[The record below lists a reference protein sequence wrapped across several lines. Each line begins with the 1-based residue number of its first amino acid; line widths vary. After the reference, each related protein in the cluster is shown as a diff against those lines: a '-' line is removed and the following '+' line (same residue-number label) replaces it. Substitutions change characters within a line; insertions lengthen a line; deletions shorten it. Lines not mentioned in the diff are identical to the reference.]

1 MVDLRRPLT
10 FLVVLG
16 AAGGLVIATP
26 ATASASHAAASAR
39 PAAVTTPAAVTAVT
53 PVTGVVAG
61 GIPCRHVVRI
71 GAKKVVADKGM
82 SAFTVRQF
90 RGWCTDAQG
99 SAWMNFSAVYV
110 WYQYHVRG
118 FDYRVYSGIN
128 VVDELDSRGFAASD
142 NRQRLSYST
151 PVRTIE
157 LCTRGWA
164 KLDRSQ
170 GESGQGLTTVLC

>member
-16 AAGGLVIATP
+16 AAGGLLIATP
-26 ATASASHAAASAR
+26 ATASASRAAASVS
-39 PAAVTTPAAVTAVT
+39 PAASTQAAVIAATR
-53 PVTGVVAG
+53 VTGVVAG
-61 GIPCRHVVRI
+61 GIPCSHVVRI

-157 LCTRGWA
+157 LCTRGWG
-164 KLDRSQ
+164 KIDRSQ